1 VSGVVLVIEDDELLR
16 FSLTQWLELEGHRVI
31 EARHGREALSKLG
44 GGLRPDVIVLDLLMP
59 EMSGWEFRRAQLAEP
74 ALAEIPVL
82 LASGADAVAEEA
94 AALGAAGHLEKPFRM
109 GRVVELV
116 APFARRQRGQP
127 T

>member
-1 VSGVVLVIEDDELLR
+1 MSGVVLVIEDDELLR

-31 EARHGREALSKLG
+31 EARDGREALNKLG
-44 GGLRPDVIVLDLLMP
+44 GGLRPDVIVLDLRLP

-94 AALGAAGHLEKPFRM
+94 AALGAVGHVEKPFRM
-109 GRVVELV
+109 GRVVEMV
-116 APFARRQRGQP
+116 APFARRPRKQSA
-127 T
+127 